1 MTIESGNW
9 FVLWVV
15 DAPGWAEHIST
26 SNSVYCFTNPQPFN
40 PSSLSSTITHLDC
53 CAHCEEGEIVLRLKD
68 YSCLE
73 SIHIGSYSFPHILIV
88 EVCHLPRLKQFVVED
103 HCFVH
108 PSMLDLGMAC
118 RVEDCPLL
126 ESVSIGFG
134 SFHSYSI
141 LALKG
146 YDLSCELTVRS
157 SSSEDVMHGRRI
169 RDGLF
174 LQSRVFWIARLD
186 EMEWSDGIDLPS
198 LQSVTIGNDCFCRVA
213 SISFVSSHLIL
224 CFTFRSPCPH
234 WSLPSSRCFS
244 GALW

>member
-1 MTIESGNW
+1 M
-9 FVLWVV
+9 L
-15 DAPGWAEHIST
+15 
-26 SNSVYCFTNPQPFN
+26 C
-40 PSSLSSTITHLDC
+40 
-53 CAHCEEGEIVLRLKD
+53 LKD
-68 YSCLE
+68 YPSLE

-88 EVCHLPRLKQFVVED
+88 EVRHLPQLKQFVVED

-146 YDLSCELTVRS
+146 DDLSCELTVRS
-157 SSSEDVMHGRRI
+157 SSSEVVMHGRRI

-174 LQSRVFWIARLD
+174 LQSRVF
-186 EMEWSDGIDLPS
+186 
-198 LQSVTIGNDCFCRVA
+198 
-213 SISFVSSHLIL
+213 
-224 CFTFRSPCPH
+224 
-234 WSLPSSRCFS
+234 
-244 GALW
+244 